1 LLSCLDVY
9 PVTID
14 ELVRESGYD
23 AAAIFQL
30 LLRLELKGVVRQ
42 LPGQQYE
49 RRSQSIA

>member
-1 LLSCLDVY
+1 MLSCLDVY

-23 AAAIFQL
+23 AAAIFQML
-30 LLRLELKGVVRQ
+30 LGLELKGLVRQ

-49 RRSQSIA
+49 LQQQATP